1 MAILFCR
8 YVWIGAALGYVI
20 FLCKSHGSMLLS
32 PNSLKYST
40 IIQFANVFSCPMIG
54 SCWLLGGEERVV
66 MQEITEIL
74 GKSGPIQ
81 TSCRNLFYLLFPQKN
96 AKPNMTFS
104 KTYIQY
110 DTFVLEVKRVGGKML
125 EYFVWRLVI
134 ISQSSTTFDKR
145 MFSNYQEKTRAPA
158 TVEDH

>member
-20 FLCKSHGSMLLS
+20 FILIFPVSISS
-32 PNSLKYST
+32 NDNSLRYS
-40 IIQFANVFSCPMIG
+40 IIVKFANILSCPMIG

-81 TSCRNLFYLLFPQKN
+81 TSCKNLFYLLFPQKN

-110 DTFVLEVKRVGGKML
+110 GTFVLEVKRVGGKML

-134 ISQSSTTFDKR
+134 ISQSSTTF
-145 MFSNYQEKTRAPA
+145 
-158 TVEDH
+158 